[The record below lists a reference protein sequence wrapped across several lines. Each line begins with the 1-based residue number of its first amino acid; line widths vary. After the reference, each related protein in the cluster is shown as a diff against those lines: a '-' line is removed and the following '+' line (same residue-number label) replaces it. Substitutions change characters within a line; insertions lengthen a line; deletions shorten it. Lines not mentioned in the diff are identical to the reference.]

1 MVLKYFEHKE
11 KVNKTTR
18 CYRGVA
24 QLVERCVRDAEVA
37 RSNRVTPT
45 IVSVRR
51 NTHFFIEDKRLSVL
65 HRKPFVCF
73 SVFLFY
79 IPPKKKPKKLHCF
92 TPY

>member
-1 MVLKYFEHKE
+1 MTKHTNGDKMFEVKI
-11 KVNKTTR
+11 KKLQ
-18 CYRGVA
+18 RGVA

-65 HRKPFVCF
+65 HRKPFGCF
-73 SVFLFY
+73 WLF
-79 IPPKKKPKKLHCF
+79 CF
-92 TPY
+92 ISHQRITK